1 MQPSPR
7 SRLLVI
13 LAAIAAPAQAAEAAS
28 TPAPARSATED
39 AVVLTPFTVST
50 DRDTGF
56 AAASSLAG
64 GRLATDLRD
73 TPAAYSIMTRDFID
87 ALDIPDLD
95 KAAEWITG
103 NGGAAIDSG
112 ENFFFANP
120 GAYLARGYVSTGGT
134 NGAAKPMRN
143 FFTAF
148 ISPDSYAVE
157 RYEFGRGANSILFGN
172 GTLGGIPTT
181 TTKQA
186 RFDRRFT
193 SLKMSVGSFSNY
205 RGEFDVNTPLGNG
218 AGAMRFA
225 ALRQDS
231 AGYRDRDF
239 DDRRGY
245 YLSVARASPRHTE
258 VRFIGES
265 YEIARQV
272 SFSNI
277 QDRFSGWDGR
287 TTFSAPQGAATLP
300 ADAGARGINRQGA
313 NFYAFDPANPLRTIF
328 NYAND
333 PITRSSGDTTTTPAG
348 NFVQGSAAP
357 FNISNM
363 PILYQINAPPGQFD
377 RAIANSSYRP
387 IGKRFSVAADAPIL
401 TQRFRDVG
409 VIINHRIPTQRRG
422 DFYFEIGANTNTT
435 LFLGNGQ
442 SNRQL
447 GNIFIDINR
456 VLPNGAPNPNFLVP
470 YSNGLVI
477 HNNFDFV
484 YRNYRAAAAWV
495 LPQNRLGKFSFNL
508 NGGNFKASR
517 DQHYRFLSIAQ
528 GDDHRQWG
536 RNNVQPL
543 RVRYYW
549 NTASRPLI
557 DNIGP
562 VAFHDAATGGSRTIQ
577 PRWVRDTSREDTQQV
592 DTQDYDY
599 VVAAMNA
606 KLLKD
611 RLVLLGGLRRDAYV
625 NKVMRTIRSGDY
637 PRDWDGVTRIMR
649 PDAPADWATLSY
661 TPLNPNGT
669 PSGSPRPAA
678 NRPRLA
684 ATDDPDPLYANV
696 RFQDD
701 YNLPTQRGSKVT
713 KTYGAVAHIASW
725 LNPFYNY
732 AETFNPPDGSAVRID
747 GSPRTSTTTYGKD
760 YGLRLELFK
769 GRLNI
774 GYTRYEAHEDN
785 AVLGSGVEFNNLY
798 NANAVG
804 DQSATGRN
812 IRGIAN
818 LPQVFRD
825 SFTRVARGDELE
837 LVLNVSKQ
845 LRLMA
850 NYAEPRIGAS
860 NRYPDTL
867 AYINTNMALFKQIAQ
882 DAGVLIDASDV
893 ARVDPSVPVNQRSP
907 DVQAAVDT
915 YNQIINFQRTWSG
928 ASSDINDSPANGN
941 VFGDYTF
948 GSGMLRGVRL
958 GAGVNWR
965 GRRAV
970 GNRGADTMANPAYN
984 PALPVSAANPLAV
997 DNPAVGPADTVWAPA
1012 RTTVT
1017 ATANYRWKW
1026 RGRDFQANLVINNL
1040 LNDQAI
1046 VYTGTSLRPKN
1057 GDYTS
1062 PAREAVLGGSGL
1074 AFSTP
1079 ITFRLSLTLKL

>member
-1 MQPSPR
+1 MKYRAVPLIGVLLASAAAAQTVPASSP
-7 SRLLVI
+7 
-13 LAAIAAPAQAAEAAS
+13 AAS
-28 TPAPARSATED
+28 GKD
-39 AVVLTPFTVST
+39 NAVVLSPFSVST

-73 TPAAYSIMTRDFID
+73 TPAAYSVMTRDFID
-87 ALDIPDLD
+87 ALEIPDLD

-103 NGGAAIDSG
+103 NGGAVIDSG

-120 GAYLARGYVSTGGT
+120 GAYVTRGYVSTGGT

-181 TTKQA
+181 STKQA
-186 RFDRRFT
+186 RLDRAFT
-193 SLKMSVGSFSNY
+193 SVKMSVGSFANL
-205 RGEFDVNTPLGNG
+205 RGELDVNTPLGD
-218 AGAMRFA
+218 AGAVRFS

-231 AGYRDRDF
+231 RGYRDRDF

-245 YLSVARASPRHTE
+245 YLTMTLVPARNTE

-265 YEIARQV
+265 YDIARQV

-277 QDRFSGWDGR
+277 QDRFSGWDGL
-287 TTFSAPQGAATLP
+287 TTFAAAQGAATLP
-300 ADAGARGINRQGA
+300 TDAGARGVNRQGA
-313 NFYAFDPANPLRTIF
+313 NFYAYDPANPLRTIF

-348 NFVQGSAAP
+348 RFLQGNAAS
-357 FNISNM
+357 FDIANM
-363 PILYQINAPPGQFD
+363 PILYQIHAPPGQFD
-377 RAIANSSYRP
+377 RAIANSAYRP

-401 TQRFRDVG
+401 TQRFRDIG
-409 VIINHRIPTQRRG
+409 LIISHRIPTQRWG
-422 DFYFEIGANTNTT
+422 GFYFEAGANTNTT

-447 GNIFIDINR
+447 GNVFIDINR

-477 HNNFDFV
+477 HNNFDFS
-484 YRNYRAAAAWV
+484 YRNYRAAAAWL
-495 LPQNRLGKFSFNL
+495 LPQNRFGRFSVNL
-508 NGGNFKASR
+508 NGGNFVARR
-517 DQHYRFLSIAQ
+517 DQHYRFLSVAQ

-536 RNNVQPL
+536 RNSLQAL

-549 NTASRPLI
+549 NSPGRPLI
-557 DNIGP
+557 DDIGP
-562 VAFHDAATGGSRTIQ
+562 VSFHDAAAGVSKTIQ

-592 DTQDYDY
+592 DSQDYDY
-599 VVAAMNA
+599 LVAALNA
-606 KLLKD
+606 KLLQD
-611 RLVLLGGLRRDAYV
+611 RLVILGGLRRDAYV
-625 NKVMRTIRSGDY
+625 NRVLRTIHSGDY
-637 PRDWDGVTRIMR
+637 PLDWDGVTRIMR
-649 PDAPADWATLSY
+649 PDAPADWASLSY
-661 TPLNPNGT
+661 TPLNANGT
-669 PSGSPRPAA
+669 PSGSARPAA
-678 NRPRLA
+678 NRPRIS
-684 ATDDPDPLYANV
+684 ATDAPDPLYNNV

-701 YNLPTQRGSKVT
+701 YNLPVQRGSKVT
-713 KTYGAVAHIASW
+713 KTYGTVAHVTSW
-725 LNPFYNY
+725 LSPFYNY

-747 GSPRTSTTTYGKD
+747 GSPRASTTTYGKD
-760 YGLRLELFK
+760 YGLRLELFR

-774 GYTRYEAHEDN
+774 GLTRYEARESN

-825 SFTRVARGDELE
+825 SYTKVARGDEFE
-837 LVLNVSKQ
+837 LVLNVSRQ

-850 NYAEPRIGAS
+850 NYSEPRIGAS
-860 NRYPDTL
+860 DRYPDTL
-867 AYINTNMALFKQIAQ
+867 AYINTNMALFKQIAT
-882 DAGVLIDASDV
+882 DAGAAIDANNL
-893 ARVDPSVPVNQRSP
+893 ARVDTAIPVNQRSP

-915 YNQIINFQRTWSG
+915 FNQIITFQRTWNG

-941 VFGDYTF
+941 LFGDYTF
-948 GSGMLRGVRL
+948 GEGRLKGLRV

-965 GRRAV
+965 GKRAI

-984 PALPVSAANPLAV
+984 PALPVSASNPLAV
-997 DNPAVGPADTVWAPA
+997 DNPAVGPADTVWAAA

-1017 ATANYRWKW
+1017 ATTSYRWKW
-1026 RGRDFQANLVINNL
+1026 RSRDFQANLVINNL
-1040 LNDQAI
+1040 LNDQSI
-1046 VYTGTSLRPKN
+1046 IYTGTSLRPKG

-1062 PAREAVLGGSGL
+1062 PAREAVPGGSGL
-1074 AFSTP
+1074 AFTTP
-1079 ITFRLSLTLKL
+1079 LNFRLSLSVKM